1 MCIIAELLRNK
12 MVDGYAALP
21 GARFAHPA
29 EANVVT
35 VARNGLM
42 LYKPGSCR
50 VEVELPEAGQSS
62 HQLAWYEK
70 FW

>member
-1 MCIIAELLRNK
+1 MCITAELLRNK
-12 MVDGYAALP
+12 TQFGKYKTVDGYAALS
-21 GARFAHPA
+21 GARFAHPS

-50 VEVELPEAGQSS
+50 VEVE
-62 HQLAWYEK
+62 
-70 FW
+70 